1 MYWQKM
7 MDVPVAGC
15 TSSFSVT
22 CEFTIVEEAVLIIVA
37 SGTMEVIS
45 ISFSVT
51 LPDLIS

>member
-15 TSSFSVT
+15 TSSFCVT
-22 CEFTIVEEAVLIIVA
+22 CEFSIVEEAVLIIVA
-37 SGTMEVIS
+37 AGTMEVIS